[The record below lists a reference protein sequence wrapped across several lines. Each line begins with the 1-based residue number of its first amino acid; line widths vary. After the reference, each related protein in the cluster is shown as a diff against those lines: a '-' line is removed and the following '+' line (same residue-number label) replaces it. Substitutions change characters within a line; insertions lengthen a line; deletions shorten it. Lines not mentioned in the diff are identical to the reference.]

1 MGLVAYYLVI
11 SITFA
16 LLSFTRPRVAEAFV
30 VGFIGLLLIPAF
42 YFEAKRARRRHRHH
56 GP

>member
-1 MGLVAYYLVI
+1 MGLVVYYLVI

-16 LLSFTRPRVAEAFV
+16 LISFTRPRVAEAFV

-42 YFEAKRARRRHRHH
+42 YFEAKRARRRHHH